1 VRQPSEK
8 DWSCASKTTGRY
20 IPEALA
26 TSALQ
31 AMKDSVPRLS
41 ELVDFH
47 ASIVNEDGEAP
58 RLETVMMHN
67 TSGDWELLKKLSNPH
82 AYVSEA

>member
-1 VRQPSEK
+1 
-8 DWSCASKTTGRY
+8 
-20 IPEALA
+20 
-26 TSALQ
+26 
-31 AMKDSVPRLS
+31 MKDSVPRLS

-67 TSGDWELLKKLSNPH
+67 TSGDWELLRKLSNPH